1 MLTVVGIKNC
11 NTIQKTLKWLD
22 NEGHEYSFR
31 DLKKNPLNDEEL
43 LDIVNKMSVE
53 SVINKKGTT
62 WRKLDVSDKNLSDQ
76 ELFDLLL
83 ENQSMIKRPV
93 LLLDDAVMIG
103 FDEEAITEFLATE

>member
-11 NTIQKTLKWLD
+11 NTVQKTLKWLD
-22 NEGHEYSFR
+22 NEGHKYSFR
-31 DLKKNPLNDEEL
+31 DVKKKPLTDIEL
-43 LDIVNKMSVE
+43 LDIVNKLSVE

-76 ELFDLLL
+76 ELFELLL
-83 ENQSMIKRPV
+83 DNQSMIKRPV

>member
-11 NTIQKTLKWLD
+11 NTVQKTLKWLD
-22 NEGHEYSFR
+22 NEGHKYTFR
-31 DLKKNPLNDEEL
+31 DVKKNPLDDEEL
-43 LDIVNKMSVE
+43 LDIVNKLSVE

-76 ELFDLLL
+76 ELFELLL